1 MWRRGKEMFGQPE
14 KFLERTFTREQVNE
28 YAMEAVRNH
37 KIYRTATSRLLHAVD
52 QGSWLVQIFKTKAG
66 NFFLLRWRSAPM
78 VYGRAGGLW
87 HFGGMVPSN
96 REEILR
102 ILQAE
107 HVEITNIL
115 KKELN
120 L

>member
-1 MWRRGKEMFGQPE
+1 MFGQPE
-14 KFLERTFTREQVNE
+14 KFLEKTFIREQVDE

-37 KIYRTATSRLLHAVD
+37 KIYRTATSKLLHTVD
-52 QGSWLVQIFKTKAG
+52 QGSRLVQVFKTKAG
-66 NFFLLRWRSAPM
+66 NFFLIRWRSAPM

-87 HFGGMVPSN
+87 HFGGMFPSN
-96 REEILR
+96 RDEILK
-102 ILQAE
+102 ILAAE

-115 KKELN
+115 RRELN